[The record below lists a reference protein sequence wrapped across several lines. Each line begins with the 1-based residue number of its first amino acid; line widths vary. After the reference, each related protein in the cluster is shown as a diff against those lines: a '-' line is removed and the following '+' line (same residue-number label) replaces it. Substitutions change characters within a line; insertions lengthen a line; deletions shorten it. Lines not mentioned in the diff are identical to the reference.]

1 MGDKIYPW
9 KELSFGSKNASNIGS
24 AVQSIYKDSS
34 GGNLYFRGQM
44 GLKYLP
50 LPKAMRLHRKG
61 KKDKKPSPDYEYNVT
76 NSLVTDFPEMFY
88 GVSSITRLSKIQH
101 LDLPTRLMD
110 ISASPFTSLFFA
122 CDSLTLTNHKN
133 TEPELGHSIS
143 DNSWLFCY
151 EVNHTVVDEVK
162 ETVSDV
168 EFPLEEEFLNYGKD
182 RADTVKRFDSYTGL
196 ILSSLS
202 LLTTEQQSRLRYEAL
217 MDYMA
222 QVYSFHI
229 TEKLCEGDSIWKYD
243 FEHHTLL
250 FKVMRLVFCSI
261 QNAIWKY
268 HKRYSHDS
276 DKSNDDWNK
285 EIRLEIKRKLEY
297 LSIKHKLSRYIEQ
310 KVINSINLDF
320 PSSFSVCDY
329 TFTISSCKDC
339 YGNAFSVYYPKRI
352 AKDLTKWMLDYW
364 KSEDADNYPYPM
376 FINPETREYDSGMMC
391 VLYGKIK
398 AENPGFEMKTDSLTI
413 LDGCFVQ
420 PAMSSARMIAQQG
433 AFMLYGLSSFWN
445 IRRTIQYLVSR
456 NCEWK
461 DILRILV
468 TEDTSF
474 LCKSPKDYKS
484 PWVGEID
491 DAEKLVEFI
500 GFVHRASVWTI
511 KRKDIDNL
519 KESLDSMGINKATLG
534 RTPDMTYQHLEDR
547 YYSIAGVNNRKTPNE
562 RIKKS

>member
-1 MGDKIYPW
+1 MKEKIYPW
-9 KELSFGSKNASNIGS
+9 KELSFGSKNAANIGS
-24 AVQSIYKDSS
+24 AVQSIYKDSN

-50 LPKAMRLHRKG
+50 LPKAMRLYSKE

-110 ISASPFTSLFFA
+110 ISASPFTALFFT
-122 CDSLTLTNHKN
+122 CDSLTLTNHK
-133 TEPELGHSIS
+133 TVEPKLSNSIP

-151 EVNHTVVDEVK
+151 EINHTAVNESSMIASGID
-162 ETVSDV
+162 
-168 EFPLEEEFLNYGKD
+168 PLHEEFLNYGRD
-182 RADTVKRFDSYTGL
+182 RADTIKRFDSYTGL

-222 QVYSFHI
+222 QIYSFHI
-229 TEKLCEGDSIWKYD
+229 SEELCEGAAIWKYD
-243 FEHHTLL
+243 FERHTIL
-250 FKVMRLVFCSI
+250 FSVLRLIFCSI

-268 HKRYSHDS
+268 HRRYTHDS
-276 DKSNDDWNK
+276 NKSIDDWNN
-285 EIRLEIKRKLEY
+285 EIQLEIKRKLEY
-297 LSIKHKLSRYIEQ
+297 MVLKHKIFKYIEQ
-310 KVINSINLDF
+310 KVINSIKLDF
-320 PSSFSVCDY
+320 PSSFSICGY

-339 YGNAFSVYYPKRI
+339 YGDEFCIYYPKRI
-352 AKDLTKWMLDYW
+352 TRNLTKWMLDYW
-364 KSEDADNYPYPM
+364 KSEDADNYPCPM
-376 FINPETREYDSGMMC
+376 FINPETKEYDSGMMC
-391 VLYGKIK
+391 FLFGKIK
-398 AENPGFEMKTDSLTI
+398 AEHPGFEMKTDSLTI

-456 NCEWK
+456 NYDWK
-461 DILRILV
+461 SILKILV

-474 LCKSPKDYKS
+474 LCKSPKEHKS

-491 DAEKLVEFI
+491 DPEKLVQFI

-511 KRKDIDNL
+511 KSKDIENL

-547 YYSIAGVNNRKTPNE
+547 YYSVVGVNN
-562 RIKKS
+562 KKDSHDEAKNT